1 MKTLYIGETKPWR
14 HWRRVSWS
22 NGSSW
27 GNGFNESF
35 NTKRGDE
42 FLNTEI
48 FYRLKKAE
56 VLIERVRQHDNT
68 RRPHGALGYRPP
80 APKTG
85 MTGKADPAF
94 PSKPFG
100 LT

>member
-1 MKTLYIGETKPWR
+1 MKTLYIGETKPWP

-22 NGSSW
+22 NGFPW
-27 GNGFNESF
+27 ENGFNERF
-35 NTKRGDE
+35 NAKRRDE

-56 VLIERVRQHDNT
+56 VPIERVRQHDNT
-68 RRPHGALGYRPP
+68 RRPHGALGYGPP
-80 APKTG
+80 AARAR
-85 MTGKADPAF
+85 MTGTADPAF